1 MPRKKRVYDEN
12 GKVVPTIKDL
22 GITPQIEQSKMEMG
36 RELYQEWYEKKVEAW
51 QLVNEPKIQQEKMA
65 KAAKEKLKEVNHWY
79 NEMPKAKVRSLI
91 LSAASKKDVVF
102 EVFLTKIKM
111 TSPLYMYYLN
121 LISRIEEENLDT
133 PTIEYSKLT
142 RFHKYSR
149 KDDKLIGSS
158 HAFVAMFTS
167 CFPPNRKSSKSLM
180 L

>member
-1 MPRKKRVYDEN
+1 MPRKKRLYDEN
-12 GKVVPTIKDL
+12 GKYIPNYKEL
-22 GITPQIEQSKMEMG
+22 GITPEIEQGKMEMG
-36 RELYQEWYEKKVEAW
+36 EELFNKWYQSKVEAW
-51 QLVNEPKIQQEKMA
+51 QLVNEPKLIQ
-65 KAAKEKLKEVNHWY
+65 KESARAERERVAEINHWY
-79 NEMPKAKVRSLI
+79 NSLDSKKKRSLI

-142 RFHKYSR
+142 RFPKYSR